1 MSEAKQQQLAT
12 LAVHAGQSPDPTTG
26 SRAVPIYQTTS
37 YLFQDADHAGRL
49 FALKEFGNIY
59 TRIMNPTTDVFEKR
73 VAALEG
79 GAAGLA
85 TASGQAAET
94 LALTTLAAAGD
105 EIVSTT
111 SLYGGTYNLFHYTL
125 PRLGITVK
133 FVDADDFDGL
143 RAAIND
149 KTRAVYT
156 ETLGNPKLDV
166 VDIEK
171 LAAIAHEHKLPLV
184 IDNTSASPALVR
196 PIEWGADIVVNSA
209 TKFLGGHGTTIGGV
223 IVDAGKFDWAASG
236 RFKDFTEPDPS
247 YHGLSYTEAFGPL
260 AFILKARVQG
270 LRDTGAA
277 LSPFNAFLLLQG
289 IETLHL
295 RLERHSAER
304 AGRGQASGAASRRGV
319 GQLSGPGIQPV
330 LTSGRRSI
338 CPPARARWSPLA
350 SRADYEAGKKLIDA
364 LELFSLVANI
374 GDAKSLVIHP
384 ASTTHQ
390 QLSVEE
396 QATTGVTPE
405 LVRLSVGIEDI
416 RDILADLDQAIEAA
430 NGHALAGA
438 TETAEPCCTM
448 SIMTEPTRRDR
459 SRRPT
464 EAGILAAHL
473 RRRLCARRAPVAGV
487 RPHAGRRLTL
497 HYAVYGRLNAARD
510 NAVLVCHAL
519 SGSALVGSWWPEI
532 FAPGGGS
539 VAGSRF
545 CDLHQHAGLL
555 LRLDR
560 ARFGGPGDGRH
571 LRPGFSAGF
580 DPRQCAG
587 AGQAAGLAGHSP
599 AAAGAGRLDRRHAGP
614 GVGDP

>member
-1 MSEAKQQQLAT
+1 MSEPKQRQFAT
-12 LAVHAGQSPDPTTG
+12 LAVHAGQSPDPATG
-26 SRAVPIYQTTS
+26 ARAVPIYQTTS

-49 FALKEFGNIY
+49 FGLKEFGNIY

-94 LALTTLAAAGD
+94 LTLTTLASAGE
-105 EIVSTT
+105 EIISTT
-111 SLYGGTYNLFHYTL
+111 SLYGGTYNLFHYTF
-125 PRLGITVK
+125 PRLGITVR

-149 KTRAVYT
+149 KTRAIYT
-156 ETLGNPKLDV
+156 ESLGNPKLDV
-166 VDIEK
+166 VDIERF
-171 LAAIAHEHKLPLV
+171 AAIAHEHGLPLV
-184 IDNTSASPALVR
+184 IDNTTPSPALVR

-236 RFKDFTEPDPS
+236 RFKEFTAPDPS
-247 YHGLSYTEAFGPL
+247 YHGLSYTAAFGPL

-277 LSPFNAFLLLQG
+277 LSPFNSFLLLQG

-295 RLERHSAER
+295 RLERHSENALAVARHLVQHPGVEWVNYPGLESSPYYER
-304 AGRGQASGAASRRGV
+304 ARKYLPNGRGALV
-319 GQLSGPGIQPV
+319 TFGIKA
-330 LTSGRRSI
+330 GKEGGG
-338 CPPARARWSPLA
+338 
-350 SRADYEAGKKLIDA
+350 YEAGKKLIDG

-396 QATTGVTPE
+396 QAATGVTPE

-430 NGHALAGA
+430 NGHTFAG
-438 TETAEPCCTM
+438 ETAT
-448 SIMTEPTRRDR
+448 
-459 SRRPT
+459 
-464 EAGILAAHL
+464 
-473 RRRLCARRAPVAGV
+473 
-487 RPHAGRRLTL
+487 
-497 HYAVYGRLNAARD
+497 
-510 NAVLVCHAL
+510 
-519 SGSALVGSWWPEI
+519 
-532 FAPGGGS
+532 
-539 VAGSRF
+539 
-545 CDLHQHAGLL
+545 
-555 LRLDR
+555 
-560 ARFGGPGDGRH
+560 
-571 LRPGFSAGF
+571 
-580 DPRQCAG
+580 
-587 AGQAAGLAGHSP
+587 AGLA
-599 AAAGAGRLDRRHAGP
+599 AQ
-614 GVGDP
+614 